1 MKRLKKWG
9 AALLAAGMILSLTA
23 CSQPKE
29 GTTKTQ
35 RAAENKEQKE
45 EAKGQS
51 QETAAS
57 AGEKVTLSLFYWDAT
72 FAEEIDELIKAYNA
86 QEGNSNVTIEP
97 TQLPW
102 AEYWTKLETTL
113 ATGDDAPD
121 IFWVNLA
128 HLVEYLPAEVCERH
142 GVRIVDTFQTDLV
155 VFHNE
160 ILLA

>member
-57 AGEKVTLSLFYWDAT
+57 AGEKVT
-72 FAEEIDELIKAYNA
+72 
-86 QEGNSNVTIEP
+86 
-97 TQLPW
+97 
-102 AEYWTKLETTL
+102 
-113 ATGDDAPD
+113 
-121 IFWVNLA
+121 
-128 HLVEYLPAEVCERH
+128 R
-142 GVRIVDTFQTDLV
+142 
-155 VFHNE
+155 
-160 ILLA
+160 